1 MKISMDWK
9 GGLKF
14 TGTSRFGHEITTDG
28 SKKAGGEE
36 AGYQPPELML
46 FGLAGCTGIDVVLI
60 AQKMKQEIN
69 ALTINIDAEQK
80 DDHPKF
86 ITRANIEYI
95 FTGKNLDKAK
105 LEHAIQL
112 SQERYCSVS
121 NTMSGVT
128 KITHSITINEG

>member
-36 AGYQPPELML
+36 AGYQPTELLL
-46 FGLAGCTGIDVVLI
+46 FGLAGCTGIDIVLI
-60 AQKMKQEIN
+60 AQKMEQEIS
-69 ALTINIDAEQK
+69 ALTINIDGEQK
-80 DDHPKF
+80 DSHPKL

-105 LEHAIQL
+105 LERAIEL

-121 NTMSGVT
+121 NTIAGVT
-128 KITHSITINEG
+128 KITHTITINQG

>member
-36 AGYQPPELML
+36 AGYQPTELML

-60 AQKMKQEIN
+60 AQKMKQEVN
-69 ALTINIDAEQK
+69 ALIINIDAEQK
-80 DDHPKF
+80 DSHPKF
-86 ITRANIEYI
+86 VTRANIEYI
-95 FTGKNLDKAK
+95 FTGKNLDEAK
-105 LEHAIQL
+105 LEQAIEL

-121 NTMSGVT
+121 NTMAGVT
-128 KITHSITINEG
+128 KITHTITINEG

>member
-1 MKISMDWK
+1 LKISMDWK

-14 TGTSRFGHEITTDG
+14 TGISQFGHEITTDG

-60 AQKMKQEIN
+60 AQKMKQQVD
-69 ALTINIDAEQK
+69 ALTIHIESEQK
-80 DDHPKF
+80 EDHPKF
-86 ITRANIEYI
+86 FTRANIEYV
-95 FTGKNLDKAK
+95 FTGKNLDRAK
-105 LEHAIQL
+105 LERAVEL

-121 NTMSGVT
+121 NTIGAVT
-128 KITHSITINEG
+128 KITHSITINDG